1 MGGREEVEPPFSRPC
16 VTSLL
21 PRGIAPA
28 LPCQRGSEKL
38 GPVPWS
44 LWSAFQGL
52 HDLCRW
58 LLKTQ
63 NMADGARAN
72 PKGFRKKAL
81 VRRPSGWRGPSR
93 TSRSGLGM
101 KKLLTVTLLASSVL
115 PLAQSSLLNLKS
127 MVEAITGRNAILS
140 FVGYGCYCGLGG
152 RGLPMDEVDW
162 CCHAHDCCYQKLF
175 DLDCHPYVDH
185 YDYTIENNT
194 NLVCSQLNQTECDKQ
209 TCECDKS
216 LVLCFQSRY
225 TGKSIATTS
234 TSTARAPH
242 PTAASMSHP
251 QQRQAAALAPWCPPR
266 LPSVPWRSDR
276 EEGWK
281 FELWGQDGWSRWRW
295 EQIGSPQAAPLPP
308 PWSPPARLALRG
320 LGKAWALTL
329 APGLLRPSPGCGFVL
344 DRAGSTWLGVGL
356 C

>member
-1 MGGREEVEPPFSRPC
+1 MPGEGPISGKVHQPPRPQRPRAPLGGTSPGSRGQAMGGREEVEPPFSRPC

-216 LVLCFQSRY
+216 LVLCFQKQIYREEHRNY
-225 TGKSIATTS
+225 LNIYCQGPTPNCSIYE
-234 TSTARAPH
+234 PP
-242 PTAASMSHP
+242 PTAAGCSP
-251 QQRQAAALAPWCPPR
+251 
-266 LPSVPWRSDR
+266 
-276 EEGWK
+276 
-281 FELWGQDGWSRWRW
+281 
-295 EQIGSPQAAPLPP
+295 GSPVPP
-308 PWSPPARLALRG
+308 TPP
-320 LGKAWALTL
+320 
-329 APGLLRPSPGCGFVL
+329 
-344 DRAGSTWLGVGL
+344 
-356 C
+356 